1 MKNSDRYCIFHTS
14 ALETRLH
21 SNPSNS
27 SLQDGANCAAKVF
40 LLVSSPS
47 PLKAI
52 HTEAGLFSL
61 PFPRE
66 EY

>member
-1 MKNSDRYCIFHTS
+1 MKNSDRYCIFDSILTPLT
-14 ALETRLH
+14 A
-21 SNPSNS
+21 S

-40 LLVSSPS
+40 LLVSSPP

-61 PFPRE
+61 SFPRE
-66 EY
+66 